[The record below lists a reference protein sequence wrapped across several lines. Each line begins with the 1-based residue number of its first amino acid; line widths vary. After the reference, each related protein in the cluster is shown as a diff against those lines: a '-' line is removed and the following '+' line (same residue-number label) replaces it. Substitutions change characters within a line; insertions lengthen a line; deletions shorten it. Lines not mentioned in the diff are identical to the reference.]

1 MIIVIP
7 TVKQVIYHEW
17 TQSNL
22 FVYST
27 ISFKASDPLSHS
39 CSYLG
44 AWWEVDLGEGVAVS
58 RVVIYNSIEN
68 SERLSNSI
76 VSLINYQGTAVK
88 TWRIDDATYKQEFYC
103 DFLQPT
109 TKPIS
114 TSSSVPT
121 PSAEYPKELY
131 LVEIITGIVGAVAA
145 LVGAAFALARW
156 KNKNLS
162 SAVPT
167 TAATSPNIMTS
178 SIPIVTATAVPQST
192 NVYNTPMPSQPNEL
206 QGPRRSSLV
215 WSRSF
220 SSRI

>member
-1 MIIVIP
+1 
-7 TVKQVIYHEW
+7 
-17 TQSNL
+17 
-22 FVYST
+22 
-27 ISFKASDPLSHS
+27 
-39 CSYLG
+39 
-44 AWWEVDLGEGVAVS
+44 VDLGEGVAVS
-58 RVVIYNSIEN
+58 RVVIHNRLDN

-88 TWRIDDATYKQEFYC
+88 TWRIGDATYIREFYC

-114 TSSSVPT
+114 TSSSVTT
-121 PSAEYPKELY
+121 PDTDPWKIVEVISA
-131 LVEIITGIVGAVAA
+131 VIGAVAA

-167 TAATSPNIMTS
+167 TVAPSTNMTL
-178 SIPIVTATAVPQST
+178 SISAVPQT
-192 NVYNTPMPSQPNEL
+192 NVCNTPIPSQSNEP

-215 WSRSF
+215 LYRSS